1 MNINSINSDH
11 QLVSMETK
19 ENNNDNGNDRGIIG
33 VGSSCFSFS
42 KCLQIIHF
50 AIVISY
56 LCAGLIEFVNNPPI
70 FDGYGDALSKN
81 KLPEGIL
88 QVS

>member
-1 MNINSINSDH
+1 MNINNINSDH

-19 ENNNDNGNDRGIIG
+19 ENNNNDNGRGKFWI
-33 VGSSCFSFS
+33 GSSCFNLS
-42 KCLQIIHF
+42 KCLQVIHF
-50 AIVISY
+50 MIVMSY

-88 QVS
+88 LVS

>member
-11 QLVSMETK
+11 QLVSMET
-19 ENNNDNGNDRGIIG
+19 NDNDRGIIRIE
-33 VGSSCFSFS
+33 SSCFSFS

-50 AIVISY
+50 TIVISY

>member
-1 MNINSINSDH
+1 MNINSVNSDH

-19 ENNNDNGNDRGIIG
+19 ENNNNDNDRGIIRIE
-33 VGSSCFSFS
+33 SSCFSFS

-50 AIVISY
+50 TIVISY